1 MVALISS
8 LRVELVDL
16 GARFSRGQR
25 ELVRIAAALDE
36 SGEWALDGAKTCAHW
51 IAEALDIEVCT
62 AREWLR
68 IGHAL
73 NELPLTDAAFASG
86 DLSYSKIRAVTR
98 IAEPENEAELVDIAR
113 RVAAGKLAAALA
125 AWLARRETP
134 EQTEERQQKAT
145 SLSWKTD
152 VDGMMLLSG
161 RLTPA
166 DAALLTTSV
175 DTRVRTQSRASA
187 GAWMS
192 IAQQRAKALIG
203 LLTDGGSNVMTEIV
217 LHVRGDGCTLDDGTP
232 IPQTVL
238 EKIAPESFIRALI
251 HDAERRPINAS
262 GRHRH
267 PTARQ
272 KRVVHER
279 DGGQCQGCGSTEL
292 LEYDHTPDFE
302 ISRRTVVDE
311 LACRCRGCHQ
321 HGHQIGRGHRRTAN

>member
-1 MVALISS
+1 MVAVNSS
-8 LRVELVDL
+8 LRVELVEVGD
-16 GARFSRGQR
+16 RFMQR
-25 ELVRIAAALDE
+25 QRDLVRVAAALDD

-51 IAEALDIEVCT
+51 IADALGAEVCT

-73 NELPLTDAAFASG
+73 TKLPLTDAAFASG
-86 DLSYSKIRAVTR
+86 DLSYSKVRSVTR
-98 IAEPENEAELVDIAR
+98 LADGENEAELIDIAR
-113 RVAAGKLAAALA
+113 RVAAGRLAAALA

-134 EQTEERQQKAT
+134 EQSEERQRKAM
-145 SLSWKTD
+145 SLSWRTD
-152 VDGMMLLSG
+152 VDGMVLISG
-161 RLTPA
+161 RLAPA
-166 DAALLTTSV
+166 DAAAFTTAV
-175 DTRVRTQSRASA
+175 DTRVRTQARASA

-192 IAQQRAKALIG
+192 IAQQRAKALMG
-203 LLTDGGSNVMTEIV
+203 LLTDGGSRVVTEIV

-232 IPQTVL
+232 IPPTVL

-279 DGGQCQGCGSTEL
+279 DGGQCQDCGSTDL
-292 LEYDHTPDFE
+292 LEYDHTPPFE
-302 ISRRTVVDE
+302 RSRRTVVDD
-311 LACRCRGCHQ
+311 LTCRCRGCHP
-321 HGHQIGRGHRRTAN
+321 GNDRSSGRGP

>member
-1 MVALISS
+1 MVVAMSS

-25 ELVRIAAALDE
+25 ELVRIAAALDD
-36 SGEWALDGAKTCAHW
+36 SGEWALDGAKTCALW
-51 IAEALDIEVCT
+51 IADALDIEVCT

-73 NELPLTDAAFASG
+73 TDLPLTDAAFASG
-86 DLSYSKIRAVTR
+86 ELSYSKIRAVTR
-98 IAEPENEAELVDIAR
+98 LAEPESEAEIVEIAR

-134 EQTEERQQKAT
+134 EQMEERQAKAM
-145 SLSWKTD
+145 SLTWRTD
-152 VDGMMLLSG
+152 VDGMVLISG
-161 RLTPA
+161 RLAPA
-166 DAALLTTSV
+166 DAAMFTTSI
-175 DTRVRTQSRASA
+175 DTRVRTQRRASA
-187 GAWMS
+187 DAWMS

-203 LLTDGGSNVMTEIV
+203 LLTDGGSNVVTEIV

-238 EKIAPESFIRALI
+238 EKVAPESFIRTLI

-279 DGGQCQGCGSTEL
+279 DAGQCQDCGSTEL
-292 LEYDHTPDFE
+292 LEYDHVPDFE
-302 ISRRTVVDE
+302 ISRRTVVAE
-311 LACRCRGCHQ
+311 LACRCRACHH
-321 HGHQIGRGHRRTAN
+321 HGHRIARERR